1 MSRPSIEEVL
11 ADSANDAFGEFCAD
25 TGCIPDCFTIHG
37 PRTTRMSAEFRRGN
51 FIHWVTDRV
60 AAACEDGPLID
71 HDRGVAVIRLDP
83 ELAEELR
90 WGAGHLAPSEVTMT
104 PPPRGSLRW
113 AAALMDRAA
122 RIVGGDRP

>member
-1 MSRPSIEEVL
+1 MSDRPSIEEVL

-60 AAACEDGPLID
+60 ATATEDGPLID
-71 HDRGVAVIRLDP
+71 RDRGIAVIRLDP
-83 ELAEELR
+83 ETAQFL
-90 WGAGHLAPSEVTMT
+90 TD
-104 PPPRGSLRW
+104 W
-113 AAALMDRAA
+113 ADDIWESGDLRAA
-122 RIVGGDRP
+122 DHADALEKAARLIGGEFEW